1 MLRLFCILESMN
13 FTTYIIYSKSKD
25 RFYVGHTEDMKDRL
39 KRHNSGRSKS
49 TKYGIPW
56 EIVYT
61 KGFETK
67 SEAYQYEMYIKKQK
81 SSEFIIKLINN
92 NIQ

>member
-1 MLRLFCILESMN
+1 MFK
-13 FTTYIIYSKSKD
+13 TYILYSISKD
-25 RFYVGHTEDMKDRL
+25 RFYIGHTANMEDRI

-61 KGFETK
+61 KEFTSK
-67 SEAYQYEMYIKKQK
+67 AEAYQFEMLIKSKK
-81 SSEFIIKLINN
+81 SRNFINRLIKEHDV
-92 NIQ
+92 

>member
-1 MLRLFCILESMN
+1 MFK
-13 FTTYIIYSKSKD
+13 TYILYSISKD
-25 RFYVGHTEDMKDRL
+25 RFYIGHTANLEDRI

-61 KGFETK
+61 KEFT
-67 SEAYQYEMYIKKQK
+67 SQAEAYQFEMHIKSKK
-81 SSEFIIKLINN
+81 SRNFINRLIKEHDV
-92 NIQ
+92 

>member
-1 MLRLFCILESMN
+1 MFK
-13 FTTYIIYSKSKD
+13 TYILYSISKD
-25 RFYVGHTEDMKDRL
+25 RFYIGHTANMEDRI

-61 KGFETK
+61 KEFTSK
-67 SEAYQYEMYIKKQK
+67 AEAYQFEMLIKSKK
-81 SSEFIIKLINN
+81 SRNFINRLIKEHNV
-92 NIQ
+92 